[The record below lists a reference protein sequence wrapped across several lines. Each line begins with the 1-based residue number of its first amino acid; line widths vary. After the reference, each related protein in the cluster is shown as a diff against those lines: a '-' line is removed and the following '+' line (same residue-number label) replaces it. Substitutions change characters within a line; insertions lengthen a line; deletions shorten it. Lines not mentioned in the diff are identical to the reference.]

1 MKNSD
6 EVVDR
11 LLKGLRTAQ
20 APSGIESRILNAME
34 SRTAPRNNWLLYATA
49 TACFSLAA
57 MWFIAT
63 IKVPQP
69 PLMPMYNP
77 SLTAAEIP
85 VGTTATKSK
94 VRTGKHL
101 PPDPAQLASFPAPPW
116 PLTNQEKLLLRL
128 AHQRDASN
136 MSALNPAVHAAQ
148 IAKANEQFQ
157 KFFDIEDQ
165 EMRRQ
170 SE

>member
-6 EVVDR
+6 EIIDR
-11 LLKGLRTAQ
+11 LLQGLRTAE
-20 APSGIESRILNAME
+20 APSGMEARILHAME
-34 SRTAPRNNWLLYATA
+34 FRTAPRKTWPLYATA
-49 TACFSLAA
+49 AACVSLAA
-57 MWFIAT
+57 MWCLAT
-63 IKVPQP
+63 IKLPQP
-69 PLMPMYNP
+69 PLMPMYTP

-85 VGTTATKSK
+85 AGPIATKSK
-94 VRTGKHL
+94 VRPGKHL
-101 PPDPAQLASFPAPPW
+101 PPNPAQLASFPAPPW
-116 PLTNQEKLLLRL
+116 PLTDQEKLLLRL

-136 MSALNPAVHAAQ
+136 MAALNPAVHAAQ